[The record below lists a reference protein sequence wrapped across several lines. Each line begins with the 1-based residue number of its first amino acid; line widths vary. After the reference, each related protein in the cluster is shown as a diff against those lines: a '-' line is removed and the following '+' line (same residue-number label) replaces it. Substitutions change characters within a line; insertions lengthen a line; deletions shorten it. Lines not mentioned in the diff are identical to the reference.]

1 VMLNKDIG
9 FVTLITN
16 IHKVLAGTECT

>member
-1 VMLNKDIG
+1 MLNKDIG